1 MRKLVVL
8 ALVCLLGAARQA
20 TAQSNYAGESEF
32 RTYCVTCHGEAGKGD
47 GPLAKSLRQHPADLT
62 QLAKKNEGTF
72 PSDRVFKIIDG
83 RSPVPGHVSNGSD
96 MPVWG
101 DVFAKSSASKDAESV
116 KARIDALVLFVQKL
130 QEK

>member
-8 ALVCLLGAARQA
+8 TLACLLGAARMSM
-20 TAQSNYAGESEF
+20 AQTYAGESEF
-32 RTYCVTCHGEAGKGD
+32 KTYCTSCHGDAGKGD

-62 QLAKKNEGTF
+62 QLSKKNDGTF

-101 DVFAKSSASKDAESV
+101 DVFAKSAASKDADSV
-116 KARIDALVLFVQKL
+116 KARIDSLVTYVQRL